1 MKITDVKVVK
11 ANRCVF
17 AKILTDEGIYGI
29 GEAGAGGQLEASAA
43 AIHMFKDYLVGKN
56 PLDIEHHWQYMQ
68 RFGHFRGAAVMGAV
82 PTGCWPLLSSCI
94 R

>member
-29 GEAGAGGQLEASAA
+29 GEAGAWGLLEASAA

-56 PLDIEHHWQYMQ
+56 PLDIEH
-68 RFGHFRGAAVMGAV
+68 
-82 PTGCWPLLSSCI
+82 LSLIHISMCI
-94 R
+94 RARTGNG

>member
-29 GEAGAGGQLEASAA
+29 GEAGAWGLLEASAA
-43 AIHMFKDYLVGKN
+43 AIHMFKD
-56 PLDIEHHWQYMQ
+56 
-68 RFGHFRGAAVMGAV
+68 
-82 PTGCWPLLSSCI
+82 
-94 R
+94 

>member
-29 GEAGAGGQLEASAA
+29 GEAGAWGLLEASAS
-43 AIHMFKDYLVGKN
+43 AIHMFKDYLVGKD

-68 RFGHFRGAAVMGAV
+68 RFGPVSYTHLDVYKRQMH
-82 PTGCWPLLSSCI
+82 PLTMS
-94 R
+94 

>member
-29 GEAGAGGQLEASAA
+29 GEAGAWGLLEASVGT
-43 AIHMFKDYLVGKN
+43 INMLKHYLMGKK
-56 PLDIEHHWQYMQ
+56 
-68 RFGHFRGAAVMGAV
+68 
-82 PTGCWPLLSSCI
+82 
-94 R
+94 